1 LSDFDIDQFLND
13 PATKEILNAERE
25 RITRPRS
32 APPTVSRDELEC
44 ARTGNV
50 IPLKSSSGAPVVP
63 TLNEWDAG
71 DDTGPIPPRGWLL
84 GNQFCRKAVSALI
97 APGATGKS
105 ALRMLQYLSLATGRK
120 LTGQHVFQ
128 RGRVLLLSFEDDD
141 EELRRRIAA
150 ACIHHQIDRSDLKGW
165 LYCDSPKGL
174 KLADITGNK
183 ARKVGPLEK
192 ALRDAIQRRKPDLV
206 ALDPFVK
213 MHGLE
218 ENDNSAMDFV
228 CDLLAKLA
236 IDHNIGID
244 FPHHARK
251 GALGAGESDNGRG
264 ASSIRDACRLV
275 YTLTAMSA
283 EEAKT
288 FNISPSGRKAYIRLD
303 SAKVNIAPSAQDA
316 AWFKLVGVQLG
327 NGTDD
332 YPAGDEVQT
341 VVRWFPPDGWT
352 GTTVESLNAVLSEID
367 AGLPNGQRYSAE
379 SAAKSRHAW
388 HVVERHHP
396 GKPENECRDIIQT
409 WLQTGVLSKEEY
421 ADPCRRE
428 KCFGLRVDD
437 AKRPGKSLP
446 D

>member
-1 LSDFDIDQFLND
+1 MSDFNIDQFLND
-13 PATKEILNAERE
+13 PSTKARLNAERE
-25 RITRPRS
+25 RITRPKS
-32 APPTVSRDELEC
+32 ALSTARRDEPKRT
-44 ARTGNV
+44 RTGNA
-50 IPLKSSSGAPVVP
+50 ILLKPPNGSPLPST
-63 TLNEWDAG
+63 TLSEWDAG
-71 DDTGPIPPRGWLL
+71 DDTGPILPRGWLL

-128 RGRVLLLSFEDDD
+128 RGRVLLLSFEDDN

-174 KLADITGNK
+174 KLAEIAGNK
-183 ARKVGPLEK
+183 ARKVGPLEM
-192 ALRDAIQRRKPDLV
+192 ALRDAVHRRKPDLV

-236 IDHNIGID
+236 VDHNIGVD

-275 YTLTAMSA
+275 YTLTTMSA
-283 EEAKT
+283 EEAKA
-288 FNISPSGRKAYIRLD
+288 FEIPEGQRKAYIRLD
-303 SAKVNIAPSAQDA
+303 SAKVNIAPTAQEV
-316 AWFKLVGVQLG
+316 AWFRLVGVRLE
-327 NGTDD
+327 NGTEE
-332 YPAGDEVQT
+332 YPIGDEVQT
-341 VVRWFPPDGWT
+341 VAQWFPPDTW
-352 GTTVESLNAVLSEID
+352 ADLSFETIDAALTAID
-367 AGLPNGQRYSAE
+367 AGLPNGQRYS
-379 SAAKSRHAW
+379 SAPNANARAAWRVVQSHCPGKSEKQCRDAIKIWVKNGVLNEQDYDDPVERKSR
-388 HVVERHHP
+388 
-396 GKPENECRDIIQT
+396 
-409 WLQTGVLSKEEY
+409 L
-421 ADPCRRE
+421 
-428 KCFGLRVDD
+428 GLKVDHE
-437 AKRPGKSLP
+437 KRPG
-446 D
+446 